1 MVPGALL
8 CPRSVSFTH
17 KDPLKSIG
25 MQKQRLATRRCD
37 ILVATPG
44 RLLDLLGSTNLAEKL
59 NSIQTIVLDEADR
72 LLDVG
77 FKDTLNSIFNH
88 LPDRSQ
94 NPRQCMLYSATL
106 SRDVKEVK
114 HFSPVS
120 IKQD

>member
-1 MVPGALL
+1 
-8 CPRSVSFTH
+8 
-17 KDPLKSIG
+17 
-25 MQKQRLATRRCD
+25 MQKQRLNMRRCD

-44 RLLDLLGSTNLAEKL
+44 RLLDLLGSTHLAEKL
-59 NSIQTIVLDEADR
+59 HSVQTVVLDEADR

-77 FKDTLNSIFNH
+77 FKDTLNSIFKY
-88 LPDRSQ
+88 LPDRDQ

-120 IKQD
+120 INQG